1 MFKHQRSPLV
11 LLSVLGLVALGTG
24 AQGVTSPEPD
34 TGTILYFNDAHEIGP
49 ALTGDQDRGGVAR
62 LATAID
68 TVRTQDPGTAV
79 VFGGDLAGGTLFGGL
94 YKGFPIVDAFNRIGI
109 DLANLGQHDF
119 DFGVDNTRALTAAS
133 DFPWITSNLTEAD
146 GTPFLPGSTWHV
158 DQVGD
163 LSVGYIGI
171 TAGMDTTSVGGT
183 VIELDHI
190 AAATTAV
197 TDMQAAADPDVIIAV
212 TQIPLQRGRDL
223 VDAIPQLDA
232 VLLEE
237 MAEYDSVVE
246 EYEGVVLAAP
256 EGNMGSLIQLDITVD
271 GDDVAVTTSV
281 VEVDH
286 TVEPDPELRAL
297 EEQYE
302 AEMEENLSE
311 VLASVQTPL
320 LNPEHATRRIETR
333 LGSFVA
339 DAFRAYHSADIG
351 WANGGGIRAEAPG
364 PDFTLR
370 DAYSLAP
377 FDNKVMLVEVAG
389 SGLRRALEEGVARV
403 QDLGGGFPQVSGMAY
418 TYDPDAPVGA
428 RVSDVLVAGQP
439 LDDEA
444 TYTTAVTNYV
454 VNGGDAITGFDA
466 AEVLVPAAEAPADA
480 EAIAAH
486 ARQLGTISIELEG
499 RIVVA
504 GTEPTREPT
513 DPTTEPTDPAPEPT
527 DPAPEQTDLPT
538 TDAPATGTA
547 DDDAGPSGSGEL
559 PATGPDGV
567 ALTALVAA
575 TLVGAGALALRRRRA
590 TA

>member
-1 MFKHQRSPLV
+1 MSQHQRSPLV
-11 LLSVLGLVALGTG
+11 LLATLGLVALGTG
-24 AQGVTSPEPD
+24 AQGATVPEPA
-34 TGTILYFNDAHEIGP
+34 TGTVLYFNDAHEIGP
-49 ALTGDQDRGGVAR
+49 VLTGDQDRGGVAR

-68 TVRTQDPGTAV
+68 TVRAQDPGTAV

-94 YKGFPIVDAFNRIGI
+94 YKGFPMVDAFNQIGI

-119 DFGVDNTRALTAAS
+119 DFGVDNTRALIAAS
-133 DFPWITSNLTEAD
+133 DFPWITSNLTETD
-146 GTPFLPGSTWHV
+146 GTPFLPGATWHV

-163 LSVGYIGI
+163 LSVGYLGI
-171 TAGMDTTSVGGT
+171 TAGMDTTSVGGS
-183 VIELDHI
+183 VIELDHVV
-190 AAATTAV
+190 AATAAV
-197 TDMQAAADPDVIIAV
+197 AEMQAAADPDVIIAV
-212 TQIPLQRGRDL
+212 AQVPLPRARDL
-223 VDAIPQLDA
+223 IDALPQLDA

-237 MAEYDSVVE
+237 MAEYDSVIE
-246 EYEGVVLAAP
+246 DYQGAVLAAP
-256 EGNMGSLIQLDITVD
+256 EGNMGSLIRLDLTAD
-271 GDDVAVTTSV
+271 GDDVTVTTSV

-333 LGSFVA
+333 LGNFVA
-339 DAFRAYHSADIG
+339 DAFRTYHSADIG

-377 FDNKVMLVEVAG
+377 FDNKVTLVEVAG

-403 QDLGGGFPQVSGMAY
+403 ETLGGGFPQVSGMAF
-418 TYDPDAPVGA
+418 TYDPDAPAGS

-439 LDDEA
+439 LDDDA

-454 VNGGDAITGFDA
+454 VGGGDAITGFAD
-466 AEVLVPAAEAPADA
+466 AEVLVPGAEAPADA
-480 EAIAAH
+480 EVIAVH
-486 ARQLGTISIELEG
+486 ARELGTIAIELEG

-504 GTEPTREPT
+504 GDEPTTEPT
-513 DPTTEPTDPAPEPT
+513 DPTTEPTDEPT
-527 DPAPEQTDLPT
+527 TEPTTPAAEPTTPPTTAGPSAGPGGDGRPGGGELPT
-538 TDAPATGTA
+538 TG
-547 DDDAGPSGSGEL
+547 AGGAG
-559 PATGPDGV
+559 
-567 ALTALVAA
+567 LTALAA
-575 TLVGAGALALRRRRA
+575 LTLAGAGALLLRRRRA
-590 TA
+590 LT